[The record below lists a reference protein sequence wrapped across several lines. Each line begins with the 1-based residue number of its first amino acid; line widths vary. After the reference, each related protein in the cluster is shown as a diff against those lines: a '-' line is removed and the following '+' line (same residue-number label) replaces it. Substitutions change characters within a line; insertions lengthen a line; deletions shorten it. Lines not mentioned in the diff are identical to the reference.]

1 MKINKKILV
10 VDDEQVTLDFF
21 EVTLSRLGFDVYK
34 AKDGVEA
41 LEKIKLYSPDIMLL
55 DNMLPK
61 LTGFEVIQIV
71 KKDKDFHEYKNL
83 PIVMFSA
90 LDDVESKVMGLEMGI
105 EDYITKPFNFSEV
118 LARIRNIIKQKE
130 IGKQLI
136 KRERR
141 LAILE
146 SLNTNL
152 IAFTRHIKKPF
163 EELYIDMKKL
173 DASSKDKVEEFKI
186 KFDKEYKQ
194 TAAMLNVLEEEILTI
209 ENKGSKMKEEEFSL
223 EELEKRI
230 NKYLNSSPGEI
241 EKSN

>member
-21 EVTLSRLGFDVYK
+21 DVTLSRLGFDVYK
-34 AKDGVEA
+34 ASDGAEA

-55 DNMLPK
+55 DIMLPK
-61 LTGFEVIQIV
+61 LTGFEVIQIL
-71 KKDKDFHEYKNL
+71 KKDKEYSEYKNL
-83 PIVMFSA
+83 PVVMFSA
-90 LDDVESKVMGLEMGI
+90 LDDVESKVMGLEMGV

-152 IAFTRHIKKPF
+152 IAFTRHIKRPF
-163 EELYIDMKKL
+163 EELHENLKNIDAKNI
-173 DASSKDKVEEFKI
+173 EQFENFKI
-186 KFDKEYKQ
+186 KFENEYKQ
-194 TAAMLNVLEEEILTI
+194 TFAMISSIEEEIIAI
-209 ENKGSKMKEEEFSL
+209 ENKGNKMKEEEFSL

-230 NKYLNSSPGEI
+230 NRYLNSSAE
-241 EKSN
+241 

>member
-1 MKINKKILV
+1 MRINKKILV

-21 EVTLSRLGFDVYK
+21 DVTLSKLGFDVYK
-34 AKDGVEA
+34 AADGEEA
-41 LEKIKLYSPDIMLL
+41 LKKIKLYSPDIMLL
-55 DNMLPK
+55 DIMLPK

-71 KKDKDFHEYKNL
+71 KKDKEFHEFKNM

-90 LDDVESKVMGLEMGI
+90 LDDVESKVMGLEMGV

-152 IAFTRHIKKPF
+152 IAFTRHIKKPLERLHDSLEQSDLCDKKAIEQFKQKF
-163 EELYIDMKKL
+163 EE
-173 DASSKDKVEEFKI
+173 
-186 KFDKEYKQ
+186 EYKQ
-194 TAAMLNVLEEEILTI
+194 SIAMISSIEEEILDI
-209 ENKGSKMKEEEFSL
+209 ENKGSKMKEDEFTL
-223 EELEKRI
+223 EELEKKI
-230 NKYLNSSPGEI
+230 NKYLNSNGGAKE
-241 EKSN
+241 